1 MEALALERIIS
12 LVEGE
17 AMRCREMAKLQSF
30 GADDRLEVA
39 TALEYAV
46 KILRSSADD
55 GGIV

>member
-1 MEALALERIIS
+1 MESLALARIIS

-30 GADDRLEVA
+30 GAEDRLEVA
-39 TALEYAV
+39 AALEYAV
-46 KILRSSADD
+46 KILQSYADA